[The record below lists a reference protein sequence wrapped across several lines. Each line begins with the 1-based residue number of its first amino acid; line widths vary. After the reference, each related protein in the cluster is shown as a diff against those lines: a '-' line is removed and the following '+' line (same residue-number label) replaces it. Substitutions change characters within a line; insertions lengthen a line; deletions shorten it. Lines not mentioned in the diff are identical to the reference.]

1 MKHFIFYNTS
11 SGRIESNRI
20 CTLKQ
25 AQRQVQIC
33 PDWSFIEGYIED
45 VNKKQINTETQAIE
59 DLVVPAQSLEH
70 RIRQRR
76 DILLYD
82 SDWTQGAD
90 SPLSDSKKTE
100 WQTYRQALRDITD
113 NITVTQFID
122 LVWPSKPS

>member
-33 PDWSFIEGYIED
+33 PHWSFTEGYIED